1 MQGTCCPKEGM
12 TREIEFTEE
21 IKHTS
26 AHFLITL
33 QWAEKDRLEM
43 AQLLGDATHLLH
55 RQGGTV
61 QKDGETV
68 AGIGKRGKHIDVLIG
83 QCYERLLHHIPS
95 VSASACL
102 LCRRS
107 LRLCRR
113 TGLHRPGEFEVN
125 K

>member
-26 AHFLITL
+26 VHFVITL
-33 QWAEKDRLEM
+33 KRTEKDRLEM
-43 AQLLGDATHLLH
+43 AQFLSDAPHLLH
-55 RQGGTV
+55 RQRGTV

-83 QCYERLLHHIPS
+83 QCYVRLLHHISS
-95 VSASACL
+95 VSANVCL
-102 LCRRS
+102 QWYA
-107 LRLCRR
+107 
-113 TGLHRPGEFEVN
+113 
-125 K
+125 